1 MMSIF
6 EELSNILG
14 SGVSQYPFLLAF
26 CTVVI
31 FTLIIIEFLG
41 VISAI
46 FKHIGGWR

>member
-6 EELSNILG
+6 DELSNILG

-26 CTVVI
+26 GAVVI
-31 FTLIIIEFLG
+31 FCLICIEFMG
-41 VISAI
+41 IISSI

>member
-26 CTVVI
+26 STVVI